1 MTTVWRWSGDG
12 VVAVHLGYLAYLL
25 VGGFVAWRWPKT
37 IVLHAIAALWAVL
50 MVATPV
56 DCPLTILQEEF
67 RRRAG
72 QAPLHA
78 GFVDVYIKGRL
89 YPADRTGVAQ
99 IVVGIVVAGSW
110 LGLAARQ
117 HRQARR
123 RAGGRPWYSAAGH
136 GAAREN

>member
-1 MTTVWRWSGDG
+1 MSTVWRWSGDG

-25 VGGFVAWRWPKT
+25 AGGFVAWRWPRT
-37 IVLHAIAALWAVL
+37 ILLHAIAALWAAL

-56 DCPLTILQEEF
+56 DCPLTAAQEEF

-110 LGLAARQ
+110 TGLAARQ
-117 HRQARR
+117 YRQARR
-123 RAGGRPWYSAAGH
+123 RANGRQWYSTAGH
-136 GAAREN
+136 RAARDP